1 MITITE
7 TAAEIIL
14 DTIEAQEME
23 NVYLELRITGG
34 GCSGLQYALG
44 LTELDDIRIDEVVH
58 ESNGI
63 KILTSLRDLKYADGS
78 VIDYIDLPM
87 GKGFK
92 VNNPQ
97 ATKSCGCGS
106 SFSTGD
112 EDISELNE
120 GKGCSACKY

>member
-7 TAAEIIL
+7 KAAEIIL
-14 DTIEAQEME
+14 DTIEAQDMN

-44 LTELDDIRIDEVVH
+44 LTELDDIGIDEIVH

-63 KILTSLRDLKYADGS
+63 KILTTLRELKYVDGS

-87 GKGFK
+87 GQGFK

-112 EDISELNE
+112 DDISELNE
-120 GKGCSACKY
+120 GKGCSACKN